1 MQFKR
6 SFLPTAL
13 NPFTFPLNS
22 WMKIGLTL
30 VLVSFPF
37 QLNSFVFQME
47 WGKGFTNPYLSIFF
61 GLTDLFLLLTATLFF
76 VVGKKQHV
84 KIHGGSPLYFLL
96 VLFCLA
102 LVLVPLSVSEGDGLF
117 NFFLIIKIFELLLF
131 YLLVVNKILSTQEI
145 LRIFIYSMTLQ
156 ALLALSQ
163 LIFQSDLGLQVLG
176 EPQISA
182 ENPHLA
188 RFSFLSMDILRAYG
202 TFPHPN
208 ILGGFLCMSILSTF
222 LIQSRFKHEWTFLFT
237 IQLLGLFATFSRSA
251 ILGLSFALI
260 LLGFWYFKKL
270 KEKRNLVF
278 MTLIALFLIEL
289 SALLFM
295 RGFYFFKDS
304 AFLERWEGYK
314 LSFELFSSHPWGLG
328 FGRYTLMMGEGSG
341 VALMPWEYQP
351 VHNAFLL
358 ALVETGTQGFL
369 LAILVLGFSLYSL
382 YKRRN
387 DFLSHRKQLRRQ
399 VFFAIVLAFL
409 VLSSFD
415 HYLISLEQGRLL
427 VLLFFSLASLF
438 AYEALP
444 VYKIRTEAPQ
454 SKIQVDLE

>member
-1 MQFKR
+1 
-6 SFLPTAL
+6 
-13 NPFTFPLNS
+13 
-22 WMKIGLTL
+22 
-30 VLVSFPF
+30 
-37 QLNSFVFQME
+37 
-47 WGKGFTNPYLSIFF
+47 
-61 GLTDLFLLLTATLFF
+61 
-76 VVGKKQHV
+76 
-84 KIHGGSPLYFLL
+84 
-96 VLFCLA
+96 
-102 LVLVPLSVSEGDGLF
+102 
-117 NFFLIIKIFELLLF
+117 
-131 YLLVVNKILSTQEI
+131 
-145 LRIFIYSMTLQ
+145 
-156 ALLALSQ
+156 
-163 LIFQSDLGLQVLG
+163 
-176 EPQISA
+176 
-182 ENPHLA
+182 
-188 RFSFLSMDILRAYG
+188 
-202 TFPHPN
+202 
-208 ILGGFLCMSILSTF
+208 
-222 LIQSRFKHEWTFLFT
+222 
-237 IQLLGLFATFSRSA
+237 
-251 ILGLSFALI
+251 
-260 LLGFWYFKKL
+260 
-270 KEKRNLVF
+270 
-278 MTLIALFLIEL
+278 LIALFLIEL

-295 RGFYFFKDS
+295 RGFYFFKDN
-304 AFLERWEGYK
+304 AFLERLEGYK
-314 LSFELFSSHPWGLG
+314 LSFELFLSHPWGLG